1 MDLGKISKSLLLK
14 QSSIWITYVF
24 SLLADFA
31 RTDLQDLLRTN
42 EWQFPN
48 YNEDLVGA
56 MAALYRLQDTYNIS
70 SVDMINNNMPGKQ
83 NKNKVAIKLELLC
96 CPHFL
101 NKLVRKTLATLT
113 TSWSNCRGS
122 SRYSRRTEYGPK
134 GRFELWRHL
143 LKKIDDF
150 EYRPPISVDIVPCVA
165 SFLPDGEK
173 WQPVRE
179 VAKAK

>member
-14 QSSIWITYVF
+14 QSSRF

-70 SVDMINNNMPGKQ
+70 SVDMLNNNMPGKQ
-83 NKNKVAIKLELLC
+83 NKN
-96 CPHFL
+96 
-101 NKLVRKTLATLT
+101 
-113 TSWSNCRGS
+113 
-122 SRYSRRTEYGPK
+122 
-134 GRFELWRHL
+134 
-143 LKKIDDF
+143 
-150 EYRPPISVDIVPCVA
+150 
-165 SFLPDGEK
+165 
-173 WQPVRE
+173 
-179 VAKAK
+179 

>member
-70 SVDMINNNMPGKQ
+70 SVDMMNNNMPGKQ
-83 NKNKVAIKLELLC
+83 NKN
-96 CPHFL
+96 
-101 NKLVRKTLATLT
+101 
-113 TSWSNCRGS
+113 
-122 SRYSRRTEYGPK
+122 
-134 GRFELWRHL
+134 
-143 LKKIDDF
+143 
-150 EYRPPISVDIVPCVA
+150 
-165 SFLPDGEK
+165 
-173 WQPVRE
+173 
-179 VAKAK
+179 